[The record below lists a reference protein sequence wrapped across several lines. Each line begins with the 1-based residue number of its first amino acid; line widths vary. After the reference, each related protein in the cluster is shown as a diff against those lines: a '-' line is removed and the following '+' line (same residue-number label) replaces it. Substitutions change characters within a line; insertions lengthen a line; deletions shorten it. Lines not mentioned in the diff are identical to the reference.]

1 MNEAFGQVSIEGGEL
16 EGTIEINTRVGGT
29 GYQEFLL
36 KNPFMGFADF
46 RASLTPES
54 GASWTITPVEG
65 ALSKEPTQFSV
76 RFTPGSMGISEGHLI
91 IETEDFKKVWKLVG
105 ST

>member
-1 MNEAFGQVSIEGGEL
+1 M

-29 GYQEFLL
+29 GYHEFLL
-36 KNPFMGFADF
+36 KNPYMGFADF
-46 RASLTPES
+46 RATLTPES
-54 GASWTITPVEG
+54 GASWTVTPAEG
-65 ALSKEPTQFSV
+65 SLSKEATQFSV
-76 RFTPGSMGISEGHLI
+76 RFTPGSMGVSEGHLI